1 MRGKLLILSVLAF
14 VMTAVSC
21 EIPFALDKVSDP
33 AIYLQYL
40 PSSELEAR
48 MMVAYADP
56 AFGKPGKVKYE
67 FSPSDVRLEIN
78 DKRITLTDVSDEDAL
93 NAHELALPE
102 GTRFN
107 PGDRVSVTVS
117 GRGGVPD
124 ATASTVVPVRPVIKS
139 VDFKQVT
146 RDSSDAWR
154 VLIQL
159 DKPVK
164 EGEYYGIKAAR
175 RTELVTASGPD
186 LFHLQLDTMVNTSYF
201 TPGQVASTSDL
212 NNLDLD
218 AFASVVY
225 QDGFMSVDMFS
236 SQPLTLLAPKQFDG
250 DTYSF
255 YINADGLIWDE
266 FDFGF
271 LFEGEDDQEWLDG
284 MATASGEGEYDGD
297 DGDDPDSGDPWDDGE
312 DGIWMVVS
320 EKSEYRFEMYRLS
333 DEFYNYAKAQYLAN
347 FNMLSNFGVSP
358 PNFTYTNVLGGIGI
372 VAGISGDATQWLTT
386 PKWVKQD
393 EDK

>member
-1 MRGKLLILSVLAF
+1 
-14 VMTAVSC
+14 MTAAVSC

-40 PSSELEAR
+40 PSSEIEAR

-56 AFGKPGKVKYE
+56 AFGTPGKVRYE

-78 DKRITLTDVSDEDAL
+78 DKLIALTEVSDSGAL
-93 NAHELALPE
+93 NAHKLALPE
-102 GTRFN
+102 GTRFK

-124 ATASTVVPVRPVIKS
+124 ASASTVVPERPLIKS

-146 RDSSDAWR
+146 RDSSDAWK

-164 EGEYYGIKAAR
+164 AGEYYGIKAACR
-175 RTELVTASGPD
+175 NEFVTASGPD
-186 LFHLQLDTMVNTSYF
+186 LFHLQLDTMISVSYF

-225 QDGFMSVDMFS
+225 NDGFLSADMFA
-236 SQPLTLLAPKQFDG
+236 SQPLTLLASKQFDG

-271 LFEGEDDQEWLDG
+271 LFDGEDDQEWLDG
-284 MATASGEGEYDGD
+284 MATASDDGEGDGEQDPGYPWDGWGDGEGED
-297 DGDDPDSGDPWDDGE
+297 E
-312 DGIWMVVS
+312 IWMVVS
-320 EKSEYRFEMYRLS
+320 DKSEYRFEMYRLS

-372 VAGISGDATQWLTT
+372 VAGISGDSTGWLTT
-386 PKWVKQD
+386 PKWVKP